1 MAESKKDKRIE
12 WICRVMLTLQL
23 LLVIKGY
30 VVFLQT
36 KYQLVSPLIPES
48 IIYDISSPH
57 ITSSLI
63 SSGLMLVSLWLYF
76 VNKKIASIVIT
87 GISLLCS
94 ELWMYM
100 I

>member
-23 LLVIKGY
+23 LLVVKGY

-48 IIYDISSPH
+48 IIYDVSNPH
-57 ITSSLI
+57 IISSLI
-63 SSGLMLVSLWLYF
+63 SSGFMLSSLWLYF
-76 VNKKIASIVIT
+76 INKKIASIVIA

-94 ELWMYM
+94 GFWMYL